1 MQGRRGCGQPLRMM
15 IRDASSVTLE
25 AGPLIFLPHSTRHG
39 DLDAPYTMYVI
50 CHPTKEA
57 NDAYDCQMWRESA

>member
-1 MQGRRGCGQPLRMM
+1 M

>member
-1 MQGRRGCGQPLRMM
+1 MM

-25 AGPLIFLPHSTRHG
+25 AGPLVFLPHSTRHG
-39 DLDAPYTMYVI
+39 NLDARVGRIMLSYTMYVI